1 VITDESYE
9 LRNRSQYLVIKVVQ
23 PEHEGMFSCLVENEV
38 GTEQAEG
45 NLTIGGKN
53 ANYNSEREELPFI

>member
-1 VITDESYE
+1 
-9 LRNRSQYLVIKVVQ
+9 
-23 PEHEGMFSCLVENEV
+23 V

-53 ANYNSEREELPFI
+53 ANYNSEREELPFIWLSQETRKICNLIMWDSF